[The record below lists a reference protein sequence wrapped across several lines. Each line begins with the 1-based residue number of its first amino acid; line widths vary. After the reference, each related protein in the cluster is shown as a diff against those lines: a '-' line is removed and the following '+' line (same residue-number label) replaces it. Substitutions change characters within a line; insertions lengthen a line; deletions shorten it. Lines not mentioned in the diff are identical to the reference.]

1 MKGGLIALKKI
12 EEKKVEKKENE
23 EEEGRGE
30 PLVIDLFPTTLKPIR
45 SQEICYRRKNFDKVL
60 TRVVKRFS
68 CGLHLIDLSH
78 H

>member
-23 EEEGRGE
+23 SEERRGE
-30 PLVIDLFPTTLKPIR
+30 PLVINLFPTTPEPIR
-45 SQEICYRRKNFDKVL
+45 SQEICYCRKNFDKVL